1 MWINRNQFVM
11 ILGSLVLISAIIS
24 GCQSEPAIKPVK
36 TEPPTITLEA
46 TKEVEQPVIEPTGIP
61 EPNQSQKEFILT
73 SEVFL
78 EGEPI
83 PSTYACNGEDLSLPL
98 AWSGAPNDTNS
109 FVLIMDDP
117 DAPAGTWVH
126 WVLFNIPGD
135 ATTMNAGLPAE
146 AGLPDGSQQG
156 TNSWGRLGYGGPCP
170 PSGVHRYFFKL
181 YALDTSL
188 RLDESATKEDVL
200 AAMEGHILM
209 ETELMGTY
217 SASAG

>member
-1 MWINRNQFVM
+1 MWIKLNQFAM
-11 ILGSLVLISAIIS
+11 NLGSLLLITVIIS
-24 GCQSEPAIKPVK
+24 GCQSEPASKPAN
-36 TEPPTITLEA
+36 TEPPVITLEA
-46 TKEVEQPVIEPTGIP
+46 TKEVEPTVSEPTESP
-61 EPNQSQKEFILT
+61 EPIQSQQEFILT

-83 PSTYACNGEDLSLPL
+83 PSKYACNGDDISPPL
-98 AWSGAPNDTNS
+98 AWSGAPSDTDS

-117 DAPAGTWVH
+117 DAPVGIWVH
-126 WVLFNIPGD
+126 WVLFNILGN
-135 ATTMNAGLPAE
+135 ATALDVGLPADAE
-146 AGLPDGSQQG
+146 LPDGSQQG

-181 YALDTSL
+181 YALDAPL
-188 RLDESATKEDVL
+188 ALDESATKEEVL

-217 SASAG
+217 SASGG